1 MLLARSY
8 NQLRARN
15 PEIKIQI
22 RFQLISIQIIVIT
35 NDFLCSTKILFF
47 CKNIKVENYAKNIP
61 KKKSRRFEKNP
72 NWVIE

>member
-35 NDFLCSTKILFF
+35 NDFLCNIKILFF
-47 CKNIKVENYAKNIP
+47 RKNFKAKNYLKNTQ
-61 KKKSRRFEKNP
+61 KKFWN
-72 NWVIE
+72 I